1 METNFLYNVVKGLNI
16 WTWTEGMTFSEK
28 KSSKRLQ
35 HSTDELFSKKNEGNK
50 TLN

>member
-28 KSSKRLQ
+28 NPPKDYNIQQMNYLVR
-35 HSTDELFSKKNEGNK
+35 K
-50 TLN
+50 TKVIKH